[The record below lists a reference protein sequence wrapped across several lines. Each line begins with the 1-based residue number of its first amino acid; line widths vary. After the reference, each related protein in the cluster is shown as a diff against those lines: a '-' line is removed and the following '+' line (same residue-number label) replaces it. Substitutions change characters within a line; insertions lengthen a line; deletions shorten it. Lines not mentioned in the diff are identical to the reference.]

1 MTFEWTCEEDV
12 LGGLLL
18 KTDDKADRK
27 LLEMLAETT
36 VSVRTQ
42 PRTGLV
48 MMSVTDATG
57 EDFHLG
63 EVLVTEAEAEFE
75 GHAGYAAILG
85 NQPGKALIRAALS
98 AILESDN
105 IARKT
110 AFCEFL
116 AREAEKI
123 RETENQAEALVAS
136 TTVHFEKM
144 TQW

>member
-1 MTFEWTCEEDV
+1 MTFEWTCEEDF

-98 AILESDN
+98 AILH
-105 IARKT
+105 KT